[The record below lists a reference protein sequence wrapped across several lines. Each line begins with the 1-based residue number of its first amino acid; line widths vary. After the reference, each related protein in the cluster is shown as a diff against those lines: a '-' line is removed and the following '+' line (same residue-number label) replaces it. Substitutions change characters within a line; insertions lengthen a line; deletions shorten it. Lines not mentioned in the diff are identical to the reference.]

1 MLTCD
6 DPGQAEAACHAL
18 LAGGSPA
25 SRSRSA
31 PTPRSPR
38 SSGSARST
46 ACSSAPGPFSIPTQ
60 ARAAAA
66 AGARFAV
73 APGTRAEVVH
83 ACADLGLP
91 FFPGVATPTEV
102 DSARA
107 LGCRTLKVFPAA
119 AARRPRLHPGRVGPY
134 PDVRFIPTGGVNADN
149 LADFLAVPAVLACGG
164 SWMCEPRLLR
174 EGRFDE
180 IERLA
185 REAVERG
192 PMSERGFSPCDP
204 RTNAATTSSR
214 SAR

>member
-1 MLTCD
+1 MSALTDIVAVLERSRVLPVLTCD
-6 DPGQAEAACHAL
+6 DPGQAEAGCHAL
-18 LAGGSPA
+18 LAGG
-25 SRSRSA
+25 
-31 PTPRSPR
+31 
-38 SSGSARST
+38 
-46 ACSSAPGPFSIPTQ
+46 IPCVEITFRTDAAVAAIERVSKIAGMLVGAGTILDPDQ

-73 APGTRAEVVH
+73 SPGTRPEVVH
-83 ACADLGLP
+83 ACADFGLP

-119 AARRPRLHPGRVGPY
+119 TLGGPAFIRAVSAPY
-134 PDVRFIPTGGVNADN
+134 RDVRFIPTGGVNADN
-149 LADFLAVPAVLACGG
+149 LADFLAVPTVLACGG

-185 REAVERG
+185 REAVDG
-192 PMSERGFSPCDP
+192 
-204 RTNAATTSSR
+204 
-214 SAR
+214 AR

>member
-1 MLTCD
+1 MSALTDIVAALERTRVLPVLTCD
-6 DPGQAEAACHAL
+6 DPSQAEAACHAL
-18 LAGGSPA
+18 LAGG
-25 SRSRSA
+25 
-31 PTPRSPR
+31 TPCVEITFRTDAAVAAIERVSKIAGMLVGAGTILD
-38 SSGSARST
+38 SD
-46 ACSSAPGPFSIPTQ
+46 Q

-73 APGTRAEVVH
+73 APGTRPEVLH

-119 AARRPRLHPGRVGPY
+119 TLGGPAFIRAVSAPY
-134 PDVRFIPTGGVNADN
+134 RDVRFIPTGGVNADN
-149 LADFLAVPAVLACGG
+149 LADFLAVPTVLACGG
-164 SWMCEPRLLR
+164 SWMCEQRLLR

-185 REAVERG
+185 REAVEG
-192 PMSERGFSPCDP
+192 
-204 RTNAATTSSR
+204 AQ
-214 SAR
+214 